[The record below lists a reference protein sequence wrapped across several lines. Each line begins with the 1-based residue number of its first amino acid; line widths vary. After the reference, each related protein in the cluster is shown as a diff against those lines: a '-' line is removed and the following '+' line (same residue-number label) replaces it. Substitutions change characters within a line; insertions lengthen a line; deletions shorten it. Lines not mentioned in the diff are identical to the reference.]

1 MSGHIKFAEPISKKS
16 NIARSRS
23 DTQEKGSAQR
33 APSPG
38 TEIVYPTGWRL
49 VLTTIGYGHIQLGL
63 LGLLYRDG

>member
-1 MSGHIKFAEPISKKS
+1 MSSHIHFAEPISKKS
-16 NIARSRS
+16 NIGRSRA

-49 VLTTIGYGHIQLGL
+49 VLTTIGYIQLSALRL
-63 LGLLYRDG
+63 LDGDD